1 MGVVAPRSVGSLSFW
16 PHTGDFGPMELL
28 GEMRACPAQGMAG
41 LGVLLCQSLWHWLWA
56 QAGRE
61 GAEGAGSTLLEQV
74 GGGKGVSVRLGPARG
89 LGRAAEQCQ
98 QLPKWRVVGACS
110 FPTPLHSPALEPSS
124 LISEWLKVE
133 GFSKHITHSTP
144 LLWAG
149 TQEHRGSLFP
159 GPAWGCWRVGMEER
173 WKVSQRCGW
182 SHPGSSAVPG

>member
-1 MGVVAPRSVGSLSFW
+1 MGVVAPRSVGALSFW

-41 LGVLLCQSLWHWLWA
+41 LGVLLCQPLWHWLWA

-61 GAEGAGSTLLEQV
+61 GTEGAGSSLLEQV
-74 GGGKGVSVRLGPARG
+74 RGGKGVRVRLGPARG

-110 FPTPLHSPALEPSS
+110 FPTHLHSPALEPSS

-133 GFSKHITHSTP
+133 GFSKHI
-144 LLWAG
+144 
-149 TQEHRGSLFP
+149 SLP
-159 GPAWGCWRVGMEER
+159 PPAVGRDTEA
-173 WKVSQRCGW
+173 QG
-182 SHPGSSAVPG
+182 